1 MKLINLRNA
10 DVKEVIKKAEEYHM
24 TNRLFNMINLETISL
39 DEFME
44 LLKYVDKNMIACD
57 YSELKFDFEGRDEDF
72 IKIQE
77 HLNTIKVGYYN
88 EHSKKVTRFA
98 SHIPTN
104 EETLIK
110 VCRLEKYNIHDII
123 LKHLHYTIP
132 DKLKWFIFEC
142 IVDGSIEFRSNAFGD
157 NWYYLYLAS
166 NITEDMLRYLIFNN
180 KEYIIEY
187 VDSELRNK
195 VLNSP
200 DVLLYRTRRCRLW
213 GVNRSN
219 IDIDLCRAL
228 FIGNMSY
235 DESIDQIHNFI
246 RVIKQDSVCVTMAL
260 TNGALKHHGR
270 SISYCRKII
279 DALLSV
285 ELSEEQIFYVL
296 RNTWY
301 TDNKLLLLN
310 HLKENNIELFER
322 IIRTNRDNNGRRIFD
337 DPVYEFKSVVK
348 QFGQKIYFKYIKDSI
363 WYSEEEKSDMN
374 EYYIENITEQEFIE
388 MFE

>member
-44 LLKYVDKNMIACD
+44 LLKYVDKNMITCD

-77 HLNTIKVGYYN
+77 HLNTIKVEYYN

-98 SHIPTN
+98 SRIPTN

-110 VCRLEKYNIHDII
+110 VCRLEKNNIHDII
-123 LKHLHYTIP
+123 SKHLHYAIP

-142 IVDGSIEFRSNAFGD
+142 IVDGSIEFRSNVFGD

-200 DVLLYRTRRCRLW
+200 DVLLYRTRRGRLW

-235 DESIDQIHNFI
+235 DESINQIHNFI
-246 RVIKQDSVCVTMAL
+246 HVIKQDSVCVTMAL
-260 TNGALKHHGR
+260 TNGTLKHHGR
-270 SISYCRKII
+270 SISYCREII
-279 DALLSV
+279 DVLLSV

-348 QFGQKIYFKYIKDSI
+348 QFGHKIYFKYIKDSI